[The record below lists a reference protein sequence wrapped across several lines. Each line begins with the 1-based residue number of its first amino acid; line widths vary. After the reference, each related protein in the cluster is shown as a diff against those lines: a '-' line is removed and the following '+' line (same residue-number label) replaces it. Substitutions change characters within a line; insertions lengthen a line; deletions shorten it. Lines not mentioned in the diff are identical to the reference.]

1 MTKSNKR
8 PKALSSP
15 PPDTRIIPN
24 PPSASD
30 PLMIRR
36 PLFVASLGNP
46 PPQYKNTLHS
56 AGHTLLTTVQQSLSY
71 PPFAKSRAHGNGL
84 LSRGDDMTLW
94 QSPTLMNVS
103 GPAVASAW
111 KTFLQDLPSDDLK
124 WANLVIVH
132 DELESRL
139 GEMKIRI
146 GGSTRGHNGLK
157 SVVKS
162 LGGDVFVRIGVG
174 IGRPESRNSNDV
186 AAYVLRKMSVVEM
199 QKVNQ
204 VAEEVVAF
212 LSRMSNRQVGEVLR
226 R

>member
-1 MTKSNKR
+1 
-8 PKALSSP
+8 
-15 PPDTRIIPN
+15 
-24 PPSASD
+24 
-30 PLMIRR
+30 
-36 PLFVASLGNP
+36 
-46 PPQYKNTLHS
+46 
-56 AGHTLLTTVQQSLSY
+56 
-71 PPFAKSRAHGNGL
+71 
-84 LSRGDDMTLW
+84 
-94 QSPTLMNVS
+94 MNVS

-124 WANLVIVH
+124 WANLVVVH
-132 DELESRL
+132 DELESQL
-139 GEMKIRI
+139 GEMKIKI
-146 GGSTRGHNGLK
+146 GGSVRGHNGLK

-174 IGRPESRNSNDV
+174 IGRPESRNRNDV
-186 AAYVLRKMSVVEM
+186 AAHVLRKMSVVEM